1 MSRVMQNSEN
11 VRLVARPAFHTTN
24 DEPIELDDSDDDD
37 DAPTQQTYQT
47 RIKTETEEVEEEEFP
62 TENNVLEDSEPESEP
77 EYEESEEDEDMMTEL
92 RRNHVNKK
100 KSHTIEL
107 KEKLVKRSVKQFRV
121 KPFRYVQDK
130 TQNEKQDEVKS
141 TKTAE
146 HVILEFEKAEIV
158 VEEKNGETH
167 EEPMEVTQ
175 EETQEKKLAIE
186 KKDVTIKNSS
196 NSAEDAAKKE
206 TSPAL
211 VELPKTNAN
220 SVSHEMINGKS
231 ANQKSP
237 VAQATEEALS
247 LLDEIEKS
255 SVDDVFMRHA
265 SKYTER
271 TASLDEFSEELFN
284 CLQLNKVAIDK
295 ATREWNAKL
304 HMKFKIRQL
313 MERVRRHR
321 AVMEIE
327 TFGYKPELNVNNIHP
342 IISSKSSTTTNSE
355 GENFDKH
362 LRLSNESVN
371 RLIQDVRASII
382 KRDEQQRQRVED
394 SAILSE
400 SVFDN
405 NSWSSL
411 QMGSTSQGRQGQ
423 IVDVQSIIN
432 DFRSR
437 NPQEIPR
444 RGRRVKSLNHSYF
457 DGTNPNND
465 ELHNDRSEFSNFG
478 GDFTS
483 RPNRSSDQFP
493 EVSLHP
499 VHQNLYH
506 KNNLTVPGE
515 ISYGV
520 GTQKSSLLQ
529 SILTKVSLTNCF
541 RLES

>member
-77 EYEESEEDEDMMTEL
+77 DYEESEEDEDMMTEL

-146 HVILEFEKAEIV
+146 HVILELEKAEIV

-211 VELPKTNAN
+211 VELPKTNAD

-231 ANQKSP
+231 ANQKSS

-355 GENFDKH
+355 GENFDKN

-400 SVFDN
+400 SAFDN

-515 ISYGV
+515 MSYGG